1 VNIYWLLGGIAI
13 IAAVVSGLIYLLGG
27 FFRKD

>member
-1 VNIYWLLGGIAI
+1 VNIYWLLGGVVI
-13 IAAVVSGLIYLLGG
+13 IAVVVSGLIYLLGG

>member
-1 VNIYWLLGGIAI
+1 VNIYWLLGGVA
-13 IAAVVSGLIYLLGG
+13 IAAVVVSAPIYLLGG

>member
-1 VNIYWLLGGIAI
+1 VSISWLLGGAAI
-13 IAAVVSGLIYLLGG
+13 VAVVVSALIYLLGG